1 MFYDFSNYQSI
12 EDIEDLNIL
21 HTQLLSTIKKH
32 VIEPYVGIYLIGSFC
47 FNINN
52 SNDID
57 IMYCTPKKY
66 KRIHLKA
73 FEYNKLLKGL
83 NLEHV
88 NESSSDINPNLNN
101 INKVGSIP
109 NNVPKGINNYN
120 VPELNNPLLNMQILE
135 LDFGNGSPKPTIDS
149 FLKDGEAENNLSFN
163 YYLSQKGLRYEP
175 TSLDFKPDN
184 TY

>member
-66 KRIHLKA
+66 KRIHLKT
-73 FEYNKLLKGL
+73 FEYNKLLTNIFNKKIQL
-83 NLEHV
+83 FFRTQPTFFSFMEKISNPPHFDLINLKW
-88 NESSSDINPNLNN
+88 
-101 INKVGSIP
+101 INKNHGDIF
-109 NNVPKGINNYN
+109 NKKLKKGKWVKRI
-120 VPELNNPLLNMQILE
+120 M
-135 LDFGNGSPKPTIDS
+135 
-149 FLKDGEAENNLSFN
+149 
-163 YYLSQKGLRYEP
+163 
-175 TSLDFKPDN
+175 
-184 TY
+184 